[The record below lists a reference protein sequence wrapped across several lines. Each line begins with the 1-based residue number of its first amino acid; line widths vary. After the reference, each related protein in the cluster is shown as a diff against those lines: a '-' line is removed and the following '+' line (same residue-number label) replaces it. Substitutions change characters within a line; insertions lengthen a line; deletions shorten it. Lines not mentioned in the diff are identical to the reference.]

1 LIAKVQKICEI
12 ISILSLSLHIGI
24 IIVSLHRIEGIGPP
38 KYLDPTQKDDVTR

>member
-1 LIAKVQKICEI
+1 MEMLTHTK
-12 ISILSLSLHIGI
+12 SSRTSFSLHIGI